1 MKGKSIVQQMLK
13 RTATGA
19 GSEGLTEGAQEAIG
33 YLGATIGSDKEFDYN
48 ELQERITA
56 GAVAGSALGGA
67 FTVPGTLSDTA
78 AWADVAYRS
87 EGANP
92 TSASSSYL
100 HAENEK
106 KQHGRIASIEELAA
120 DARARAG
127 TSQAAGLLER
137 VEADKSRRAGRG
149 TGDKV
154 QDALSAVP
162 SLWQGATR
170 NIFTPDLQARS
181 RSARVLADMFG
192 GNLQRVFHGSSFENA
207 KHHRVSIYKNSI
219 QLPQKFYAEL
229 SDGKVLNRRQKA
241 RVGKQVYDVL
251 NKAVDKKGNFNPDL
265 IPADFK
271 GRDTLIRFQQEAQAL
286 ADKMHADQKKFN
298 PELGYEK
305 NYFLKYKSLDKHG
318 IKKNRDGFEQGIREA
333 YGLSPVDARA
343 LTNRILNDDNV
354 QDIDEAFSVV
364 KGGVTPGSHKKRTLR
379 LSEQEK
385 FQEFMEQD
393 PFANIAQAAK
403 AAARYTA
410 TQEYVGDN
418 GKIIAQLLN
427 DMQAEG
433 IPEAEVDR
441 VAARMQDYI
450 DAESGNYKRPTTEFG
465 QTMQAVQK
473 NFMLVTTL
481 AGLPLATISSIPEVA
496 LTFRGNDNIGK
507 GLKSLGKEFSGL
519 IIRGAKEIAQDA
531 TGKDLASEAP
541 NQQLKDLSLIHIPSP
556 RDS

>member
-1 MKGKSIVQQMLK
+1 MNKAVNALVSKGLTKEAAQAQVAAVSRKELAGLVGDTVKIAKEQLKGKSIVQQMLK

-19 GSEGLTEGAQEAIG
+19 VSEGLTEGAQEAIG

-162 SLWQGATR
+162 SLWRGATR

-207 KHHRVSIYKNSI
+207 KHHRVSIYKNSTH
-219 QLPQKFYAEL
+219 P
-229 SDGKVLNRRQKA
+229 N
-241 RVGKQVYDVL
+241 
-251 NKAVDKKGNFNPDL
+251 
-265 IPADFK
+265 
-271 GRDTLIRFQQEAQAL
+271 
-286 ADKMHADQKKFN
+286 
-298 PELGYEK
+298 
-305 NYFLKYKSLDKHG
+305 
-318 IKKNRDGFEQGIREA
+318 
-333 YGLSPVDARA
+333 
-343 LTNRILNDDNV
+343 
-354 QDIDEAFSVV
+354 
-364 KGGVTPGSHKKRTLR
+364 TPNTCL
-379 LSEQEK
+379 L
-385 FQEFMEQD
+385 
-393 PFANIAQAAK
+393 
-403 AAARYTA
+403 YT
-410 TQEYVGDN
+410 
-418 GKIIAQLLN
+418 
-427 DMQAEG
+427 
-433 IPEAEVDR
+433 
-441 VAARMQDYI
+441 
-450 DAESGNYKRPTTEFG
+450 S
-465 QTMQAVQK
+465 
-473 NFMLVTTL
+473 
-481 AGLPLATISSIPEVA
+481 
-496 LTFRGNDNIGK
+496 
-507 GLKSLGKEFSGL
+507 
-519 IIRGAKEIAQDA
+519 
-531 TGKDLASEAP
+531 
-541 NQQLKDLSLIHIPSP
+541 PSP